1 MSYSI
6 SASLIEIS
14 KILSP
19 FVALEIP
26 LSIED
31 SRVSRPSSVD

>member
-1 MSYSI
+1 MSFSI

-14 KILSP
+14 KIFSP

-26 LSIED
+26 LSIDD
-31 SRVSRPSSVD
+31 SKISNPSSVA